1 MEKSIS
7 CLIDKQIKAT
17 SPPKILLRTRRNKNG
32 DRWKCRET
40 QALGKTRVNF
50 SWTGQSLLKKRS
62 RREGLFRRGKTNQ
75 PPLVRAHPFSAL
87 FPSFVGQRPDRA
99 RNIESTRI
107 PLPPLTRQDLELF
120 SDFHISIYLPPP
132 KLWWNTQVVNPR
144 SFVRADLS
152 DWRRK
157 NAVFS
162 RYRAFDA

>member
-1 MEKSIS
+1 MKV
-7 CLIDKQIKAT
+7 Q
-17 SPPKILLRTRRNKNG
+17 R
-32 DRWKCRET
+32 
-40 QALGKTRVNF
+40 ALGKTR
-50 SWTGQSLLKKRS
+50 KKRES
-62 RREGLFRRGKTNQ
+62 IFRGPASLFWRREAEEKRRLVRREKTNQ

-87 FPSFVGQRPDRA
+87 LPSFVGQRPDRA

-162 RYRAFDA
+162 RYRAFDAQIISSDESCTAIE

>member
-1 MEKSIS
+1 MKVQRDTSSWKDESQFFVDRPVSSEEEK
-7 CLIDKQIKAT
+7 Q
-17 SPPKILLRTRRNKNG
+17 
-32 DRWKCRET
+32 
-40 QALGKTRVNF
+40 
-50 SWTGQSLLKKRS
+50 KRS
-62 RREGLFRRGKTNQ
+62 VGLFRRGKTNQ
-75 PPLVRAHPFSAL
+75 PPLVRAHPFSAPL
-87 FPSFVGQRPDRA
+87 PSFVGQRPDRA

-107 PLPPLTRQDLELF
+107 PLPPLTRQGLELF